1 MQHPY
6 SAIIHRLAPFGS
18 RHDIPS
24 RHYIFPQILQIP
36 VELGCYI
43 VLLVTMKVYYT
54 HLSRQGNIVALI
66 SVILMQCFHHLAQH
80 AFVVFPL
87 FDLRRH
93 ILWQHNVVT
102 FFNRMEALGVE
113 NKVHTKVLCS
123 KQRKPQ
129 EQTRNRTYVTA

>member
-6 SAIIHRLAPFGS
+6 SAIIHSLAPFGS

-36 VELGCYI
+36 VELGCHL
-43 VLLVTMKVYYT
+43 VLLIAIEVYYT
-54 HLSRQGNIVALI
+54 HLACQSGIFSLNT
-66 SVILMQCFHHLAQH
+66 VIHMQCFHHLAQH

-87 FDLRRH
+87 LDLRRH

-129 EQTRNRTYVTA
+129 EQTRD